1 MVVVERSQGRE
12 ASAVGFG
19 NGVTFLLYPN
29 GTTEAHPM
37 KRFSLITLF
46 CLVLAST
53 PLHAA
58 ARYTI
63 QPLESH
69 ASQIDV
75 VAGGINDQQ
84 QVVGYI
90 IEPDGTKRAALWEN
104 KTVRLLPSLVDGA
117 ASWAFRL
124 NNRGEIVGK
133 AATADGSIHA
143 VLWDGHGV
151 HDIGALPGGKN
162 SFASDINE
170 LGVVAGS
177 SEAAVGSNA
186 FTWTAADG
194 FHSVAS
200 SDPPLRLT
208 VAGFNGINDA
218 GFAVGTTYY
227 LLEPYRAAAAEAN
240 ARLVTDISPPGRNV
254 GMAMAVNNH
263 GVIVGYQSETNA
275 APQAAILH
283 GDGTF
288 TQLGTLGLDESWA
301 HDVNDNGTIVG
312 RAFSFLPG
320 GQIQPAAFVYENGQ
334 MDDLLRISANNEG
347 WESLIEA
354 SSINSAGVIVGEGIF
369 QGEVRAYIAF
379 PVPEPTLGWLAIG
392 VLVFAIRKRR

>member
-1 MVVVERSQGRE
+1 MILTNLPRFFVAFCCIVFT
-12 ASAVGFG
+12 ASA
-19 NGVTFLLYPN
+19 
-29 GTTEAHPM
+29 
-37 KRFSLITLF
+37 
-46 CLVLAST
+46 
-53 PLHAA
+53 LHAA
-58 ARYTI
+58 PRYAI
-63 QPLESH
+63 QPLEVLP
-69 ASQIDV
+69 SQVDV

-90 IEPDGTKRAALWEN
+90 VEADGTKRAAIWEG
-104 KTVRLLPSLVDGA
+104 KDVRLLPSLTDGGA
-117 ASWAFRL
+117 TWAFRL

-133 AATADGSIHA
+133 AQTDDGSLHA
-143 VLWDGHGV
+143 VLWDQSGI

-177 SEAAVGSNA
+177 SEAEVGSNA
-186 FTWTAADG
+186 FTWSAANG
-194 FHSVAS
+194 FRSYAS
-200 SDPPLRLT
+200 SEPPMRLT
-208 VAGFNGINDA
+208 VAGFNGINDS

-227 LLEPYRAAAAEAN
+227 LLEPFRAASAEPN

-254 GMAMAVNNH
+254 GMALAVNNR
-263 GVIVGYQSETNA
+263 GVIVGYQSETNS

-301 HDVNDNGTIVG
+301 HDINDQGTIVG

-347 WESLIEA
+347 WEKLIEA
-354 SSINSAGVIVGEGIF
+354 SSINSSGVIVGEGIY
-369 QGEVRAYIAF
+369 QGEVRAYIAY
-379 PVPEPTLGWLAIG
+379 PIPEPVTGSVGLLLLTLLIG
-392 VLVFAIRKRR
+392 KRRRLTVA